1 MTPKN
6 MNLAFPS
13 SLVSSSRK
21 DNNINTSNK
30 KEFEEVFKKSTE
42 KLIYEIP
49 NKNKDAVNKDK
60 FSLWKSNSGRQE
72 ATKMSK
78 PPKYIN
84 PSAGASGPIKK
95 QPTNTDK
102 SNYINASKPKNQKIS
117 TSK

>member
-6 MNLAFPS
+6 LNLAFPS

-21 DNNINTSNK
+21 DNNMNLSNK

-49 NKNKDAVNKDK
+49 NKNKDISNKDK
-60 FSLWKSNSGRQE
+60 FSLWKPNSGRQE
-72 ATKMSK
+72 VTKVSK

-84 PSAGASGPIKK
+84 PSTAAASGTMKK
-95 QPTNTDK
+95 QLANNDK
-102 SNYINASKPKNQKIS
+102 PNYINA
-117 TSK
+117 